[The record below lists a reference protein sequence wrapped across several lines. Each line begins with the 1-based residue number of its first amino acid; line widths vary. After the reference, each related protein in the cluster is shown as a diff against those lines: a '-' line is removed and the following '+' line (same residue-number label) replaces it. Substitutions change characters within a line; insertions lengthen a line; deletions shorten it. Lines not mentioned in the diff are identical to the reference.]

1 MKTLQGISAD
11 IASVKSSFGDLFG
24 DTIRVATTD
33 FEIKAEVDRLAKKF
47 EQEIE
52 GIDENAF
59 AKLSKELKDSIE
71 KVKTGKA
78 DKFQKL
84 IKNLNGAQKKTF
96 TDKRQELVNIL
107 AKKEAPKEPETGKP
121 NDKPVPQNPDV
132 KPELIYVTPIV
143 GGVVPNASDP
153 AACDIEPFVEITP
166 RRTLRRRR

>member
-52 GIDENAF
+52 GIDEKAF

-78 DKFQKL
+78 DKFNSKL
-84 IKNLNGAQKKTF
+84 TNPDEQKKAL
-96 TDKRQELVNIL
+96 TDKRQEVVNIL
-107 AKKEAPKEPETGKP
+107 AKKESPKEPEAQKP
-121 NDKPVPQNPDV
+121 EVDKPAPQNPDV
-132 KPELIYVTPIV
+132 KPELIYVAPIV
-143 GGVVPNASDP
+143 GGIVPNASDP
-153 AACDIEPFVEITP
+153 AVCDIKPFVEITP